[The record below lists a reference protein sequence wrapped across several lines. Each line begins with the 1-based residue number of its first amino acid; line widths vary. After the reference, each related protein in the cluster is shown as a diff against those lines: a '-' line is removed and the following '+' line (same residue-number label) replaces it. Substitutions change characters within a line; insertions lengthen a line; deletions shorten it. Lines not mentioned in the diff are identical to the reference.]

1 MDGSSFGVRQERIVD
16 RNRFD
21 NLSRAM
27 AKRASRRGMIA
38 FAGRAIAAAIGL
50 GTTISPRV
58 GADSA
63 EAASCRDGAVSCT
76 SNGQCCSGEC
86 GPKDSR
92 GRRRCTCAEPEFAC
106 GLSCCQPGEVCENG
120 ACKQPEI
127 SPNVCTTTL
136 CGNCYCVS
144 FADGTYGCG
153 APPYVDCED
162 TCRSDADCGSGTRCS
177 VASTHPG
184 YPKYWSELCPNHPPA
199 VCLPALMCE
208 Q

>member
-1 MDGSSFGVRQERIVD
+1 VD

-21 NLSRAM
+21 TLAKSLAEEATRRTVLKGIGKTALAAMGLGGSFAWSRT
-27 AKRASRRGMIA
+27 GD
-38 FAGRAIAAAIGL
+38 AAA
-50 GTTISPRV
+50 
-58 GADSA
+58 
-63 EAASCRDGAVSCT
+63 CRDGAVSCT

-86 GPKDSR
+86 GPKGSR

-106 GLSCCQPGEVCENG
+106 GLGCCQLGEVCENG

-127 SPNVCTTTL
+127 SPNVCTLTQ
-136 CGNCYCVS
+136 CGNCPCVS
-144 FADGTYGCG
+144 YADGSYECG
-153 APPYVDCED
+153 TPPGVYCED
-162 TCRSDADCGSGTRCS
+162 TCRSDADCAVGTRCS

-184 YPKYWSELCPNHPPA
+184 YPLYWSDLCPNHPPA